1 MAVGDGG
8 RSLAAD
14 AADVAGIWPDGHGPE
29 GSRTVELTFRDG
41 SVYSICVMTDEYPRA
56 EAQLVTPFSEIL
68 PRPGSIEEIARQA
81 ESIHQRE
88 AVAPF
93 AERATQPNRPV
104 CDVLRPTEAVSDVA
118 RPAKQ
123 PRGVAQPAPV
133 PSGDGAREA
142 TAADTSAEEEDG
154 AT

>member
-56 EAQLVTPFSEIL
+56 EAQLSEIL
-68 PRPGSIEEIARQA
+68 PRPGSIQY
-81 ESIHQRE
+81 
-88 AVAPF
+88 
-93 AERATQPNRPV
+93 PV
-104 CDVLRPTEAVSDVA
+104 YYTV
-118 RPAKQ
+118 
-123 PRGVAQPAPV
+123 
-133 PSGDGAREA
+133 
-142 TAADTSAEEEDG
+142 
-154 AT
+154 